1 MARTLVLIRH
11 AKAAQ
16 DGASDEARTL
26 APRGTSDARAVGRWL
41 AQQDIAPD
49 LVVVSPARRARQTW
63 EAAAASLGAAPSVR
77 IDARIYDNTL
87 EALLSVLNETDES
100 VSTLAIVG
108 HNPSMH
114 ALAVSLDNG
123 HGDAPSRAALADAYP
138 TSGIV
143 VFDVDGAWGQLAPG
157 GASLRDFAVP
167 RG

>member
-1 MARTLVLIRH
+1 LVLIRH

-16 DGASDEARTL
+16 DGASDEARVL
-26 APRGTSDARAVGRWL
+26 APRGASDAGAVGRWL
-41 AQQDIAPD
+41 AEQGVAPD

-63 EAAAASLGAAPSVR
+63 EAATASLGGAPSVR
-77 IDARIYDNTL
+77 IDARIYDNTV
-87 EALLSVLNETDES
+87 EALLSVLNDIDES
-100 VSTLAIVG
+100 VTTLGIVG

-123 HGDAPSRAALADAYP
+123 HGDAPSRAALAEAYP

-143 VFDVDGAWGQLAPG
+143 VFDVDGAWSELAPR